1 MDRRKGQN
9 LVEYALMLGLVVGLG
24 FGFYTG
30 GAGGQTGES
39 IRSVLSHADTLLSE
53 AADRGRFSPLSP
65 VEVIHKLREGRF
77 SRLSEELMRKC
88 YDRSKPL
95 CIPSYSEGGRKI
107 AEDLGIRIP
116 HGDAWFVH
124 IYYAGT
130 FEAAYYSAEA
140 NQGMTYEAL
149 REDYFKR
156 PGKYY
161 RPEYSPSERYPHKV
175 VITDGI
181 FYPKEI
187 SERHEDH
194 WVDFGRREGRVSTER
209 ANKGDISIFL

>member
-39 IRSVLSHADTLLSE
+39 IRSVFSHADTLLSE
-53 AADRGRFSPLSP
+53 AADWGRSSPLSP
-65 VEVIHKLREGRF
+65 EEVIHKLREGRF
-77 SRLSEELMRKC
+77 SGLSKELMRKC
-88 YDRSKPL
+88 YNPSKPL

-130 FEAAYYSAEA
+130 FEAAYYSAED

-156 PGKYY
+156 PDRYY
-161 RPEYSPSERYPHKV
+161 RPGYSLNERYPHKV

>member
-30 GAGGQTGES
+30 GAGGQAGGS
-39 IRSVLSHADTLLSE
+39 IRSVFSHADTLLSE
-53 AADRGRFSPLSP
+53 AADRGRSSPLSP

-77 SRLSEELMRKC
+77 SGLSKELMKKC

-95 CIPSYSEGGRKI
+95 CIPSYSEKGRKI

-130 FEAAYYSAEA
+130 FEAAYYSAED

-149 REDYFKR
+149 REDYFKS

-161 RPEYSPSERYPHKV
+161 RPGYSPSERYPHKV

-187 SERHEDH
+187 SERHEDR
-194 WVDFGRREGRVSTER
+194 WVYVDRIEGRVSTER
-209 ANKGDISIFL
+209 ANKGDISIFW